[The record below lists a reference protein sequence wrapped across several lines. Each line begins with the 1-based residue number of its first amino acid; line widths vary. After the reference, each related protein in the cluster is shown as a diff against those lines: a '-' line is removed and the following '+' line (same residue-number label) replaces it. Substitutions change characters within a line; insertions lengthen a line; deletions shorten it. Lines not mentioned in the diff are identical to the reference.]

1 MSVQAWEPQGA
12 VIEEA
17 FLRRCIR
24 LSEEGRLNSL
34 AACLTP
40 GEKRQRSGL
49 MQLEPAAWQ
58 QAAATFSDSEILHLV
73 RFFTVAEMQL
83 PGWQAGPKSPVI
95 GLAKALRSRG
105 QKLEREILLWIKE
118 NSDNRYLPYGPVL

>member
-24 LSEEGRLNSL
+24 LSEEGQLNSL

-40 GEKRQRSGL
+40 GEKQQRSGL
-49 MQLEPAAWQ
+49 MQREPAAWQ
-58 QAAATFSDSEILHLV
+58 REDKHWPPPSAY
-73 RFFTVAEMQL
+73 
-83 PGWQAGPKSPVI
+83 AGDK
-95 GLAKALRSRG
+95 G
-105 QKLEREILLWIKE
+105 
-118 NSDNRYLPYGPVL
+118 